1 MPIRMTPDQ
10 RSGNPRNRPSMPSG
24 GGARRGGGR
33 GIGGGLIGALLP
45 MLFKNPKLLLIGAVV
60 LGILWFMG
68 GLDGCGGAVQQGGQ
82 SNLLSMLTT
91 GATLDPAVYDK
102 AEVHEP
108 LADNVGNPLP
118 ERHSLDRY
126 APPRLNQGKQGSCVA
141 WASAYAARSI
151 IHNQATGAA
160 PSKASAFSPSF
171 MYNRIKIE
179 NSDCQGSYLHRAMD
193 DMLKRGAVPYSEFAY
208 TDETCNN
215 RPEESVERNARR
227 YRIKGFQRL
236 SRNDDPNSPVDLL
249 AMKQQ
254 LAQGSPVV
262 IGMMVGGSFM
272 QGMAGREV
280 WEPTQQDT
288 RMNGFGGHAM
298 CVVGYD
304 DYKLGPNDGGAF
316 QIMNSWGP
324 EWGKGGIAWVPYDA
338 FAFFTK
344 EAYAVYPMGESAD
357 EKPEHYDLRFGL
369 AIVDAQG
376 NPTGARIALEH
387 RGGRVLRTPNAIPKG
402 TRFKVEVT
410 NNLECYT
417 YIFGQETNGS
427 SYVLFPYTPKHSPYC
442 GTTGMRLFPRDH
454 SLEADD
460 TGNLDVFAILV
471 ANQPMDY
478 PAISKRMNA
487 GKSDGIASAL
497 QRAMGDEL
505 VAENEARYTAGETF
519 GVSAP
524 ATRNALALVIEVE
537 KR

>member
-10 RSGNPRNRPSMPSG
+10 PSGPQRQRPNMPAG
-24 GGARRGGGR
+24 GGARRSGG
-33 GIGGGLIGALLP
+33 GIGGGLLGALLP
-45 MLFKNPKLLLIGAVV
+45 LLFRNPKLLLIGAVII
-60 LGILWFMG
+60 GILWFMG
-68 GLDGCGGAVQQGGQ
+68 GLDGCGGMVQQQGGP
-82 SNLLSMLTT
+82 NLLSMLTT
-91 GATLDPAVYDK
+91 GANLDPAEYDK

-108 LADNVGNPLP
+108 LADNVKNPLP
-118 ERHSLDRY
+118 ERHSLDRF
-126 APPRLNQGKQGSCVA
+126 APPRLNQGRQGSCVA

-151 IHNQATGAA
+151 IHNQATGTA

-193 DMLKRGAVPYSEFAY
+193 DMLKRGAVPFSEFAY
-208 TDETCNN
+208 TDETCSN
-215 RPEESVERNARR
+215 RPDPDLERSASR

-236 SRNDDPNSPVDLL
+236 SRSDDPNSPVDLL

-272 QGMAGREV
+272 QAMEGREV
-280 WEPTQQDT
+280 WEPTQEDT

-298 CVVGYD
+298 CVIGYD
-304 DYKLGPNDGGAF
+304 DYKAGGAF

-324 EWGKGGIAWVPYDA
+324 EWGKNGIAWVPYDA
-338 FAFFTK
+338 FAYFTK

-357 EKPEHYDLRFGL
+357 EKPEQYDLRFGL
-369 AIVDAQG
+369 AIVDAEG
-376 NPTGARIALEH
+376 KATGEHIALEH
-387 RGGRVLRTPNAIPKG
+387 RGGRTFRTARPIAKG

-417 YIFGQETNGS
+417 YIFGQETDGS

-454 SLEADD
+454 SLEADQE
-460 TGNLDVFAILV
+460 GSLDVFAILV
-471 ANQPMDY
+471 ANQPMNY
-478 PAISKRMNA
+478 PAIDQRMKENKA
-487 GKSDGIASAL
+487 GGIDKAL
-497 QRAMGDEL
+497 PSVLGAEL
-505 VAENEARYTAGETF
+505 LPEDAARYTAGETF
-519 GVSAP
+519 GAQAP
-524 ATRNALALVIEVE
+524 ASHNALALIIEVE